1 MSSEIIQVL
10 KEDGTVSS
18 RFKKET
24 DLTEQDL
31 KKIYETMILT
41 RVYEERSLK
50 LQRSGRIGFY
60 IGCKGQEASH
70 IGSAYALKMDDWVFP
85 AYREP
90 GVLFLRGIALKTMI
104 CQMMGNAGDPTMG
117 RQMPCHYSYKEGNNG
132 SVSSPLAT
140 QIPHAV
146 GIAYAAKYMK
156 HKIVSLTYF
165 GEGSTSEGDFH
176 TGLNFAAVFKSPVV
190 FICQNN
196 QWAISVP
203 VARQTVSESIAI
215 KAKAYGMPG
224 VKVDGNDVLAMYQ
237 VTKDAIERARNGE
250 GPTLIESFT
259 YRLGSHSSSDDA
271 ARYRPEGELESWEQK
286 DPIIR
291 FEKYLLSE
299 NILTPESIKK
309 IKDDAEEEFTQAVKE
324 AEKVGLP
331 PLETL
336 FTDVYK
342 DMPESLREQMEDLI
356 NEQKRLGASEDNSMA
371 FPL

>member
-1 MSSEIIQVL
+1 MSTEIVQIL
-10 KEDGTVSS
+10 KEDGTLHDGY
-18 RFKKET
+18 EPQLNNE
-24 DLTEQDL
+24 DL
-31 KKIYETMILT
+31 MILYKTMVKT

-70 IGSAYALKMDDWVFP
+70 IASGYALNKEDWVFP

-90 GVLFLRGIALKTMI
+90 GILFLRGIPVKSLI
-104 CQMMGNAGDPTMG
+104 CQMIGNAEDPCLG
-117 RQMPCHYSYKEGNNG
+117 RQMPCHYSYKSVNYG
-132 SVSSPLAT
+132 SISSPLAT

-146 GIAYAAKYMK
+146 GYSYAAKYK
-156 HKIVSLTYF
+156 KDKIVTLTYF
-165 GEGSTSEGDFH
+165 GDGSTSEGDFH
-176 TGLNFAAVFKSPVV
+176 TGLNFAAVFKTPTV

-203 VARQTVSESIAI
+203 VEKQTASESIAI
-215 KAKAYGMPG
+215 KAKAYGMTG
-224 VKVDGNDVLAMYQ
+224 IKVDGNDALAVYQ
-237 VTKDAIERARNGE
+237 VTKDAVDKARRGD

-271 ARYRPEGELESWEQK
+271 VRYRPKGQLESWENR
-286 DPIIR
+286 DPIVR
-291 FEKYLLSE
+291 FEKYLLSL
-299 NILTPESIKK
+299 NLLTNESVKK
-309 IKDDAEEEFTQAVKE
+309 IRQELEDEFTVAVKE
-324 AEKVGLP
+324 SEQIGNP

-342 DMPESLREQMEDLI
+342 DMPPHLAEQMENLI
-356 NEQKRLGASEDNSMA
+356 NEQKRLGESEDNSMA

>member
-1 MSSEIIQVL
+1 MSTEIVQIL
-10 KEDGTVSS
+10 KEDGTLHPGY
-18 RFKKET
+18 KPELNKEE
-24 DLTEQDL
+24 LL
-31 KKIYETMILT
+31 KLYKTMIQT

-70 IGSAYALKMDDWVFP
+70 IGSGYALKEEDWVFP

-90 GVLFLRGIALKTMI
+90 GILFLRGIPVKSLI
-104 CQMMGNAGDPTMG
+104 CQMIGNAEDPCLG
-117 RQMPCHYSYKEGNNG
+117 RQMPCHYSYK
-132 SVSSPLAT
+132 SVNYASISSPLAT

-146 GIAYAAKYMK
+146 GFAYAAKYK
-156 HKIVSLTYF
+156 KEKLVTVTYF

-176 TGLNFAAVFKSPVV
+176 SGLNFAAVFKTPTV

-203 VARQTVSESIAI
+203 FHKQTASESIAI
-215 KAKAYGMPG
+215 KATAYGMPG
-224 VKVDGNDVLAMYQ
+224 IKVDGNDVLAMYH
-237 VTKDAIERARNGE
+237 VTKEAVERARNGG

-271 ARYRPEGELESWEQK
+271 ARYRPSGELESWESK
-286 DPIIR
+286 DPILR
-291 FEKYLLSE
+291 FEIYLTNE
-299 NILTPESIKK
+299 GILTAELIKT
-309 IKDDAEEEFTQAVKE
+309 IRDDAEEEFTVAVRE
-324 AEKVGLP
+324 SEKIGQP
-331 PLETL
+331 SLETL

-342 DMPESLREQMEDLI
+342 EMPEHLKEQMQDLI
-356 NEQKRLGASEDNSMA
+356 NEQKRLGESADNSMA